1 MTTSSQDVHRLT
13 ELAVAGIT
21 LGPAPYIALISAV
34 EEANAL
40 LYLGRMFWKLAYP
53 LGPLVL
59 SSHFV
64 DLHLMDLSSVE
75 KRGVVDRAFCGELIG
90 RCRLP

>member
-1 MTTSSQDVHRLT
+1 MT

-34 EEANAL
+34 EEEANAL
-40 LYLGRMFWKLAYP
+40 LYLGRMFRKLAYP
-53 LGPLVL
+53 LGRLVL

-75 KRGVVDRAFCGELIG
+75 NRGVVDRAFCGELIG